1 MGAEAD
7 TCKGWAWGA
16 ASITSTAHNGNP
28 VSRPTSGR
36 LVSKFVTASTP
47 NANAPC
53 GNTVPNSTGNAP

>member
-1 MGAEAD
+1 MQGL
-7 TCKGWAWGA
+7 GVGA